1 MHNIS
6 RRSALVG
13 VLAGGAALSAF
24 GPVAAAGKPQ
34 FGTFGIDP
42 AGMDKSVSPGEDFF
56 RFVNG
61 AWLRSNT
68 IPPDRSRWSEFDRLG
83 ELSDQYT
90 KAILEQASGPAAA
103 GIARKVGE
111 FYASYMDE
119 AAIER
124 LGASP
129 LKPDLDRI
137 AAIST
142 LADLATAFAWI
153 TRDTT
158 STLPIGFGIGVDQ
171 KTPTRYTTS
180 LGQGGLGLPDRD
192 YYLVDQP
199 AFVANRTAYRK
210 HIAAMFALAGIA
222 DGAGKAERIY
232 ALEEKLART
241 HWSRIESRDSDKTY
255 NVWQTSEFAGKASG
269 FDWVR
274 FFTGLAVEN
283 RPNFVVRQPGAL
295 TAFAALA
302 PTVAM
307 ADWRDYLSFHLISSS
322 AGVLSKA
329 FVDENFDFSGRT
341 LNGTPELAVRWKRG
355 VAATNAALGDAVGRL
370 YAARH
375 FPPESK
381 VKAQALITNVK
392 AALAKRIQGLTWMT
406 PPTKQK
412 ALTKL
417 ASLRVEVGYEEKP
430 RDYSSF
436 QVVRGDA
443 YGNRMRSIRYE
454 TEREMG
460 RLTRPVDRGEWSMTA
475 ATVNASSNFTLVKV
489 MFPAA
494 ILQPPFFDPNA
505 DPAVNY
511 GGIGVV
517 IGHEISHQ
525 FDDQGSK
532 YDSTGK
538 LENWWTEAD
547 LTQFKAAAQK
557 LSDQYDAYEPL
568 PGMHIQG
575 ALTLGENI
583 GDLAG
588 IAIAR
593 DAYVAS
599 LGGRPAPVI
608 EGYTGDQRFF
618 MGYAQVWRQLVR
630 EAAARQRLTTDPH
643 SPGEYRAYTVRN
655 VDAWHTAF
663 NVRAGQKLYLPQ
675 SQRVVVW

>member
-1 MHNIS
+1 
-6 RRSALVG
+6 
-13 VLAGGAALSAF
+13 
-24 GPVAAAGKPQ
+24 
-34 FGTFGIDP
+34 
-42 AGMDKSVSPGEDFF
+42 
-56 RFVNG
+56 
-61 AWLRSNT
+61 
-68 IPPDRSRWSEFDRLG
+68 
-83 ELSDQYT
+83 
-90 KAILEQASGPAAA
+90 
-103 GIARKVGE
+103 
-111 FYASYMDE
+111 
-119 AAIER
+119 
-124 LGASP
+124 
-129 LKPDLDRI
+129 
-137 AAIST
+137 
-142 LADLATAFAWI
+142 
-153 TRDTT
+153 
-158 STLPIGFGIGVDQ
+158 
-171 KTPTRYTTS
+171 
-180 LGQGGLGLPDRD
+180 
-192 YYLVDQP
+192 
-199 AFVANRTAYRK
+199 
-210 HIAAMFALAGIA
+210 
-222 DGAGKAERIY
+222 
-232 ALEEKLART
+232 
-241 HWSRIESRDSDKTY
+241 
-255 NVWQTSEFAGKASG
+255 
-269 FDWVR
+269 
-274 FFTGLAVEN
+274 
-283 RPNFVVRQPGAL
+283 
-295 TAFAALA
+295 
-302 PTVAM
+302 
-307 ADWRDYLSFHLISSS
+307 
-322 AGVLSKA
+322 
-329 FVDENFDFSGRT
+329 
-341 LNGTPELAVRWKRG
+341 
-355 VAATNAALGDAVGRL
+355 
-370 YAARH
+370 
-375 FPPESK
+375 
-381 VKAQALITNVK
+381 
-392 AALAKRIQGLTWMT
+392 
-406 PPTKQK
+406 
-412 ALTKL
+412 
-417 ASLRVEVGYEEKP
+417 
-430 RDYSSF
+430 
-436 QVVRGDA
+436 
-443 YGNRMRSIRYE
+443 
-454 TEREMG
+454 MG

-511 GGIGVV
+511 GGIGVA